1 MRGSDRGP
9 SAQRPVRTVR
19 QAKVPIC
26 RRGNDSATLYALRAS
41 ACSRIRTN
49 KGVMITVLPRKVWA
63 GSRPFKQF
71 WVRKAYTKAHRQ
83 GLPAGFQAGRFRD
96 PGLPGTRG
104 LPASST
110 VRGELAKFHLER
122 LPPGARGGLF
132 VGNPC
137 FSSSGRRRPRGPTAR
152 HRSIPAVV
160 CYEMW
165 GGTTCM

>member
-104 LPASST
+104 
-110 VRGELAKFHLER
+110 
-122 LPPGARGGLF
+122 PPGQFYCKGRTGQISSRATPTGREGRIVCWKPLLLVERSAQATRTHSPPSIHPSCGLL
-132 VGNPC
+132 
-137 FSSSGRRRPRGPTAR
+137 
-152 HRSIPAVV
+152 
-160 CYEMW
+160 
-165 GGTTCM
+165 